1 MSTSIEQLMNSNPG
15 NGASMNEVD
24 AILEEL
30 NNKPQQQ
37 QPPPMQPPPNTQPK
51 QITGPPSPQM
61 QQMMHQ
67 IQQQQSQLQQLSNM
81 NREKDLFIQQNI
93 QNNDKKTDQ
102 PEQPVDLLTEFKSTL
117 IIFSI
122 LIIFNLPVLNKF
134 ITTSIGIEN
143 DNTIF
148 AILKTF
154 IICIIFFLIN
164 KFT

>member
-1 MSTSIEQLMNSNPG
+1 MSTSIEQLMNSNQG

-37 QPPPMQPPPNTQPK
+37 PSIQPPNTQPK

-93 QNNDKKTDQ
+93 QNNEKK
-102 PEQPVDLLTEFKSTL
+102 PELPVDLLTEFKSTL

-154 IICIIFFLIN
+154 IVCIIFFLIN
-164 KFT
+164 KFI

>member
-37 QPPPMQPPPNTQPK
+37 PPPNAQPK

-93 QNNDKKTDQ
+93 QNNDKKIDQ

-134 ITTSIGIEN
+134 ITISIGIEN

-154 IICIIFFLIN
+154 IVCIIFFLIN
-164 KFT
+164 KFI

>member
-1 MSTSIEQLMNSNPG
+1 MSTSIEQLMNSNQG

-30 NNKPQQQ
+30 NNKPS
-37 QPPPMQPPPNTQPK
+37 QPPPMQPPNTQPK

-93 QNNDKKTDQ
+93 QNNEKKPEQ
-102 PEQPVDLLTEFKSTL
+102 SEQPVDLLTEFKSTL

-148 AILKTF
+148 SILKTF
-154 IICIIFFLIN
+154 IVCIIFFLLN
-164 KFT
+164 KFI

>member
-1 MSTSIEQLMNSNPG
+1 MSTSIEQLMNSNQG

-30 NNKPQQQ
+30 NNKPQK
-37 QPPPMQPPPNTQPK
+37 QPSMQAPPNTQPK

-93 QNNDKKTDQ
+93 QNNEKK

-154 IICIIFFLIN
+154 IVCIIFFLIN
-164 KFT
+164 KFI